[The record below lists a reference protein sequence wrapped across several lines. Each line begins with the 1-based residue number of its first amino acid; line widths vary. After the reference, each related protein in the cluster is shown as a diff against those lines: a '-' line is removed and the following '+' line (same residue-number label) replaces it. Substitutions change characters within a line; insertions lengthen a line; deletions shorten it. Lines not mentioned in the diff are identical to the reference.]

1 VRATPQ
7 ALVVFAAGAL
17 GDLQTKGPVTHGRF
31 RRLRWSEIVYTAGAV
46 PLNIRSEEANQLAAA
61 VAIITGE
68 TKTDAVIQ
76 SLKERLDRLRLQ
88 QEARAV
94 KQESRRDQLDRIALR
109 CAARPILDQ
118 RSADQICGYD
128 ANGLPC

>member
-1 VRATPQ
+1 M
-7 ALVVFAAGAL
+7 
-17 GDLQTKGPVTHGRF
+17 
-31 RRLRWSEIVYTAGAV
+31 
-46 PLNIRSEEANQLAAA
+46 PLNVRSEEANQLAAE

-68 TKTDAVIQ
+68 TKTGAVIQ
-76 SLKERLDRLRLQ
+76 ALKERLDRLRLRR
-88 QEARAV
+88 EARAV

-118 RSADQICGYD
+118 QSAEEICGYD